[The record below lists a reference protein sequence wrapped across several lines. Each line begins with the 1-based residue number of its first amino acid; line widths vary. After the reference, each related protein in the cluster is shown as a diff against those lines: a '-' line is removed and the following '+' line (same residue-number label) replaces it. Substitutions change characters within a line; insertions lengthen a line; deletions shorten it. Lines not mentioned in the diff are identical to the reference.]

1 MLMSDAGGNAGVT
14 PINNATVTFDDSA
27 ATQLPQSTLITSG
40 TYRPGDY
47 DLSETLDAPA
57 PAGPYGTVLSVF
69 NGTNPNG
76 IWSLYVDDDY
86 PPSDGGSIANGWKI
100 TIITATNS
108 CCAGGVS
115 AAPFRITSIVKSNN
129 NILINWTTGIGQ
141 TNALQATAGTGN
153 GSYSTNNFANIF
165 IVTNTV
171 TTSTNYTDVG
181 AATNAPSRYYRVRLV
196 P

>member
-1 MLMSDAGGNAGVT
+1 M
-14 PINNATVTFDDSA
+14 
-27 ATQLPQSTLITSG
+27 
-40 TYRPGDY
+40 
-47 DLSETLDAPA
+47 
-57 PAGPYGTVLSVF
+57 
-69 NGTNPNG
+69 
-76 IWSLYVDDDY
+76 DDDY